1 MRVCALVVWLSPC
14 GWLGP
19 GPRGESSLV
28 VGSALVCWCLFAR
41 VGVAR
46 SQPRPRPRRDVV
58 HTLKA
63 APGLPVLEG
72 ACYYLLLSQSCVAQ
86 RQSIRLLIGRL
97 LVRIQ
102 PQERLPRPIRVGVF
116 VYLPRREPFKWH
128 MRRKGPRN
136 EDGLARL
143 GRSALGS
150 RDAGARNADLIRQL
164 GLAESGRLASF
175 AQAVREVKCR
185 DAERNACGAHI
196 AKFSDGSLNMQ

>member
-28 VGSALVCWCLFAR
+28 VGPALVCWCLFAR

-102 PQERLPRPIRVGVF
+102 PQELSPRPSRVGGF
-116 VYLPRREPFKWH
+116 VVCGASHEPV
-128 MRRKGPRN
+128 KGNARSEGPCD

-143 GRSALGS
+143 R
-150 RDAGARNADLIRQL
+150 
-164 GLAESGRLASF
+164 
-175 AQAVREVKCR
+175 
-185 DAERNACGAHI
+185 
-196 AKFSDGSLNMQ
+196 

>member
-28 VGSALVCWCLFAR
+28 IGLALACWCLFAR

-72 ACYYLLLSQSCVAQ
+72 AYYYLLLSQSCVAQ

-102 PQERLPRPIRVGVF
+102 SQEQ
-116 VYLPRREPFKWH
+116 
-128 MRRKGPRN
+128 
-136 EDGLARL
+136 
-143 GRSALGS
+143 
-150 RDAGARNADLIRQL
+150 GAI
-164 GLAESGRLASF
+164 
-175 AQAVREVKCR
+175 
-185 DAERNACGAHI
+185 GANVV
-196 AKFSDGSLNMQ
+196 L

>member
-1 MRVCALVVWLSPC
+1 MWVCALVVWLSLC

-86 RQSIRLLIGRL
+86 RQSIRLNRCGG
-97 LVRIQ
+97 
-102 PQERLPRPIRVGVF
+102 GV
-116 VYLPRREPFKWH
+116 
-128 MRRKGPRN
+128 
-136 EDGLARL
+136 GLARGL
-143 GRSALGS
+143 KKGVTAHLQRFVCARHTRPGTVVPTTQTTSPTTPRCRRYSPRWSALWAP
-150 RDAGARNADLIRQL
+150 RRP
-164 GLAESGRLASF
+164 EP
-175 AQAVREVKCR
+175 
-185 DAERNACGAHI
+185 
-196 AKFSDGSLNMQ
+196 

>member
-28 VGSALVCWCLFAR
+28 VGSALACWCLFAR

-102 PQERLPRPIRVGVF
+102 SQEQAPRVLRDLGLF
-116 VYLPRREPFKWH
+116 VYP
-128 MRRKGPRN
+128 
-136 EDGLARL
+136 
-143 GRSALGS
+143 
-150 RDAGARNADLIRQL
+150 
-164 GLAESGRLASF
+164 
-175 AQAVREVKCR
+175 
-185 DAERNACGAHI
+185 
-196 AKFSDGSLNMQ
+196 

>member
-28 VGSALVCWCLFAR
+28 VGPALVCWCLFAR

-102 PQERLPRPIRVGVF
+102 PQEQAPRVLTDLGLF
-116 VYLPRREPFKWH
+116 VYP
-128 MRRKGPRN
+128 
-136 EDGLARL
+136 
-143 GRSALGS
+143 
-150 RDAGARNADLIRQL
+150 
-164 GLAESGRLASF
+164 
-175 AQAVREVKCR
+175 
-185 DAERNACGAHI
+185 
-196 AKFSDGSLNMQ
+196 